1 MRIVYPVLWSRPER
15 KACHAQSMATVAALA
30 RLGHDVTVLAPRR
43 ATDPALDAEAL
54 RSYHGVTGDFRVEQR
69 RSRWVGDPAIPS
81 SLWLRQLVRDPVV
94 RASDVLLSRIPN
106 LLAHD
111 FGCPIPFAVDH
122 YRPWPDQLPFL
133 RPLFRRQSRQSA
145 SLGIILHS
153 DFAAESYRRLG
164 VAPEKLLVAHNGF
177 DPKPFERAMTR
188 SEARAATG
196 LPQDRKIVL
205 YAGRV
210 NEEKG
215 LDQVFALADREPDIL
230 FVLVGS
236 EGDGPIE
243 QQARSHDNVQ
253 VLPWQ
258 RPEALPHFLQTA
270 DVLIV
275 PPSSAPLKRGNCILP
290 LKLFSYLAAGR
301 PILAPVAPDTAG
313 LLVHDENAWLVPP
326 DDPDIAAQGLRR
338 LLGDQLLADRLADA
352 AAERARSLTWDNR
365 AVRVTDFLEK
375 RLSESRRG

>member
-15 KACHAQSMATVAALA
+15 KACHAQSMATIAALA

-43 ATDPALDAEAL
+43 AADPALNAEAL

-69 RSRWVGDPAIPS
+69 QSRWVGDPVIPS

-122 YRPWPDQLPFL
+122 YRPWPDQLPYL
-133 RPLFRRQSRQSA
+133 RPLFLRQSRKPA
-145 SLGIILHS
+145 FLGITLHS

-177 DPKPFERAMTR
+177 DPEPFERAMTLR
-188 SEARAATG
+188 EARAVAG
-196 LPQDRKIVL
+196 LPQDRKIVV

-210 NEEKG
+210 NAEKG
-215 LDQVFALADREPDIL
+215 LDQVFALASREPEIL

-236 EGDGPIE
+236 EGHGPIE
-243 QQARSHDNVQ
+243 RLAEGHDNV
-253 VLPWQ
+253 
-258 RPEALPHFLQTA
+258 
-270 DVLIV
+270 
-275 PPSSAPLKRGNCILP
+275 
-290 LKLFSYLAAGR
+290 
-301 PILAPVAPDTAG
+301 
-313 LLVHDENAWLVPP
+313 
-326 DDPDIAAQGLRR
+326 
-338 LLGDQLLADRLADA
+338 
-352 AAERARSLTWDNR
+352 
-365 AVRVTDFLEK
+365 
-375 RLSESRRG
+375 